1 MRGETRRERGTDPG
15 GMAPSA
21 AAFIQRQGSPAIEEQ
36 HTMRD
41 LYSHCRQDAIESGEI
56 YAQRMNRKLERTVRP
71 NQPFIKMPAAG
82 IPWLLLT
89 NRELCGHPPA
99 DGSQAG
105 TGRNS
110 W

>member
-1 MRGETRRERGTDPG
+1 
-15 GMAPSA
+15 
-21 AAFIQRQGSPAIEEQ
+21 
-36 HTMRD
+36 MRD